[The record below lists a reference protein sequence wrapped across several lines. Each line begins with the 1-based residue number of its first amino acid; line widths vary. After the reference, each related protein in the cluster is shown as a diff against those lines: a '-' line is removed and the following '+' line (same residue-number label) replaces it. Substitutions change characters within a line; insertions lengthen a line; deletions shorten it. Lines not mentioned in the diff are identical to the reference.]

1 MSKVRS
7 QSDQERV
14 PALDA
19 EAASGFKERLR
30 EIIGDGTMTSFAK
43 RCGFSDSLLGSY
55 VRGEKLPGF
64 ENLLAIAK
72 VGGVSLDW
80 IATGRLPK
88 VRSAG
93 SAVSQVFYGP
103 EPYDGRRD
111 MLEAVL
117 RVAEYKISRGEVT
130 RQVIET
136 SLRGAP
142 AWLEAARDYPDL
154 EPRFRTMIATMEFM
168 NAAGEGALDA
178 ERRM

>member
-1 MSKVRS
+1 MSKTQG
-7 QSDQERV
+7 QSDGKGV
-14 PALDA
+14 PVLDA
-19 EAASGFKERLR
+19 ESASGFKDRLR
-30 EIIGDGTMTSFAK
+30 ETIGDSTMTSFAK
-43 RCGFSDSLLGSY
+43 RCRFSDSLLGSY

-64 ENLLAIAK
+64 ENLIAISET
-72 VGGVSLDW
+72 GGVSLDW
-80 IATGRLPK
+80 LATGRLPK
-88 VRSAG
+88 VR
-93 SAVSQVFYGP
+93 AVGLGGGP
-103 EPYDGRRD
+103 ARSGREPFDGRRD

-154 EPRFRTMIATMEFM
+154 EPRFRTMIATMEFI

-178 ERRM
+178 KRHE